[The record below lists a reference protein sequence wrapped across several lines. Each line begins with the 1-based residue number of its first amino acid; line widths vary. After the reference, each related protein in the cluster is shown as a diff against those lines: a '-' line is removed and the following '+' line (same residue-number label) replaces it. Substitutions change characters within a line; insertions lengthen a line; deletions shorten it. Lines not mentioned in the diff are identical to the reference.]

1 VCDGRLVFDVCVFF
15 FIAGSPASSKG
26 LSLGTGPDN
35 ALLARLVPALQS
47 LDVHGAHAVTCV
59 LRVLLHHTLGISLLE
74 AGDADDLSIIAAT
87 PSLGPGA
94 APGDGASGAV
104 GAVGALRA
112 PTTASSTSMPLHT
125 VGPTPA
131 FALPRASLV
140 GAGSSVGAGAGG
152 GYTDDRDGVPEL
164 LQGCAALIGSLVE
177 NILEVLAA
185 LQLASE
191 GEVREACGGGVCAWG
206 VQACGC
212 V

>member
-1 VCDGRLVFDVCVFF
+1 MGLCAAHSLCPPPS
-15 FIAGSPASSKG
+15 ASPKG
-26 LSLGTGPDN
+26 LFLGTGTDN

-87 PSLGPGA
+87 PSLGPGGSSGSGA
-94 APGDGASGAV
+94 AGGDAASG
-104 GAVGALRA
+104 GGS
-112 PTTASSTSMPLHT
+112 TTASSASMPLHT

-131 FALPRASLV
+131 YALPRASLV
-140 GAGSSVGAGAGG
+140 GAGSSVGGGG

-191 GEVREACGGGVCAWG
+191 GEVRV
-206 VQACGC
+206 
-212 V
+212 